1 MCDPETMLPEFNE
14 DGNLPPGI
22 HHATFSEVIERFG
35 GRTSLI
41 SLKRQTVTQHLVQL
55 YEFVKDFAIGTC
67 IDGSYVTSKL
77 EPGDVDLV
85 LDLPSDFV
93 FTTTIERK
101 MKQFQE
107 KMHIFRFIRGLEVH
121 EQAREQIVDGFI
133 QDRPGKPPKGIVY
146 VEMRNDQE

>member
-1 MCDPETMLPEFNE
+1 MLPKFNE

-22 HHATFSEVIERFG
+22 YHATFDEVIERFG

-41 SLKRQTVTQHLVQL
+41 SLKRQTATRHLVQF
-55 YEFVKDFAIGTC
+55 YEFVKDFAIGMC
-67 IDGSYVTSKL
+67 VDGSYVTSKL
-77 EPGDVDLV
+77 EPGDVDLI
-85 LDLPSDFV
+85 LDLPNDFV

-107 KMHIFRFIRGLEVH
+107 KMHVFPLIQGLQLH
-121 EQAREQIVDGFI
+121 EQERERRVDGFI